1 MNGFVNQGE
10 EFDQAAVVDRKP
22 RAVARG
28 GSRYENCW
36 ERLNVSQAELFLD
49 LLKGGGG
56 KRLMGRPSTREWQSS
71 RQVRG
76 KENG

>member
-49 LLKGGGG
+49 LLKGGGQ
-56 KRLMGRPSTREWQSS
+56 KI
-71 RQVRG
+71 
-76 KENG
+76 NGQTEHERVAVVQAGTG